1 MKNFDDS
8 NWREEYKTMK
18 RLSKK
23 QIELLDKNP
32 ESLSAS
38 WCVMA
43 MHNEWKR
50 IKGKQETI

>member
-1 MKNFDDS
+1 MNQV